1 MRPLIPFT
9 LLVLV
14 LTASSC
20 VRHREL
26 VNFNQAEL
34 EAVQQIAN
42 QQELHIQP
50 EDLLRIT
57 VHSFDLEA
65 AQPFNLEDLRQPQ
78 NLMMQQMAG
87 VGSANQMEY
96 FMGYFVDQSGMIDFP
111 VLGPLKVG
119 GLTLDEAK
127 ALIYEGVRPYLK
139 DATVNARLLNFKVTV
154 LGEVALPGTKRLS
167 NKRVT
172 LLEALGM
179 AGDLTPY
186 ANRERVLVMREVG
199 DRRETA
205 YLNLRT
211 AEIFTSPYFY
221 LQQNDVIYVEPTK
234 SKIAV
239 VQDPVVR
246 WLGFGSAALSL
257 VALVATLVK

>member
-1 MRPLIPFT
+1 MRSTILLPVL
-9 LLVLV
+9 LLVLI
-14 LTASSC
+14 TSSC

-26 VNFNQAEL
+26 VNFNLAEL
-34 EAVQQIAN
+34 EASRQIAN
-42 QQELHIQP
+42 QQDLRLQP

-57 VHSFDLEA
+57 VHSFDPDA
-65 AQPFNLEDLRQPQ
+65 AQPFNLEDLQQPQ
-78 NLMMQQMAG
+78 NMMMQGGGAA
-87 VGSANQMEY
+87 GSANQMEY
-96 FMGYFVDQSGMIDFP
+96 FMGYFVDNAGMIDFP

-119 GLTLDEAK
+119 DLTLDEAK
-127 ALIYEGVRPYLK
+127 ALIYEGVRPYLR
-139 DATVNARLLNFKVTV
+139 DATVNIRLLNFKVTV
-154 LGEVALPGTKRLS
+154 LGEVAMPGTKRLS

-186 ANRERVLVMREVG
+186 ANRERVLVMRESG
-199 DRRETA
+199 DTRETA

-211 AEIFTSPYFY
+211 AEIFSSPYFY

-234 SKIAV
+234 SKVAV

-246 WLGFGSAALSL
+246 WLGFGSATLSL
-257 VALVATLVK
+257 VALIATLVK